1 MGLIIAL
8 LAVAVIV
15 LLIHSWSLSTGI
27 QAILLWLMDKNLPQ
41 PSDAELRKFTRKAAA
56 HQIEDLKTLFCSK
69 KS

>member
-1 MGLIIAL
+1 MMGLIIAL

-27 QAILLWLMDKNLPQ
+27 QAILLWLKNLPQ